1 MGNFIGHEAIE
12 TPSIGDI
19 LREEFIE
26 PLNISVYKLAKDIH
40 VPTSRI
46 FDILNGK
53 RRVTV
58 ETALRLSKYFNTS
71 ERFFLNLQN
80 IIDIRKE
87 KALHGELLSSIVSAS
102 AN

>member
-1 MGNFIGHEAIE
+1 MNNLINNETIE
-12 TPSIGDI
+12 TPLIGEI
-19 LREEFIE
+19 LRAEFLE

-46 FDILNGK
+46 FEILNGN

-58 ETALRLSKYFNTS
+58 ETALRLAKYFNTS

-87 KALHGELLSSIVSAS
+87 KALHGELLQTIASIMSL
-102 AN
+102 